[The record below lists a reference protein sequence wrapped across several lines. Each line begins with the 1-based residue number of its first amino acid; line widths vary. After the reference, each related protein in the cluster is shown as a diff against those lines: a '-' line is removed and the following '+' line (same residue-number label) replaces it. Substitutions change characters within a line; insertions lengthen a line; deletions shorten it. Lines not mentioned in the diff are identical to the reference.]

1 MHNHFISTD
10 IIFIITQLL
19 IKKMLVYMVFV
30 VPVKT
35 LTLQLFIFLSKIFNG
50 EKYCYLVV
58 AKTKV
63 GPIKNVSIPKLELV
77 ACVLL
82 TNLIRYVISSM

>member
-1 MHNHFISTD
+1 
-10 IIFIITQLL
+10 
-19 IKKMLVYMVFV
+19 MVFV
-30 VPVKT
+30 MPVKT
-35 LTLQLFIFLSKIFNG
+35 LALQLFIFYLKIFHG

-63 GPIKNVSIPKLELV
+63 TPIKNVSIPKLELA

>member
-1 MHNHFISTD
+1 MLLPSTPSCD
-10 IIFIITQLL
+10 ASKNAYAAVI
-19 IKKMLVYMVFV
+19 Y
-30 VPVKT
+30 
-35 LTLQLFIFLSKIFNG
+35 FLSENIHG

-63 GPIKNVSIPKLELV
+63 APIKNVSILKLELL

-82 TNLIRYVISSM
+82 TNLMFGY